1 MTSTATT
8 APSAFGPRRRT
19 ETVTST
25 PEIAILCVTH
35 GRPTLVAK
43 CLTSCAA
50 QRHPNFEIVVI
61 VNPVDA
67 ETEAAVRAAAPAA
80 RVIRTHRNIGFFPAL
95 NLALANTDATYVM
108 IVDDD
113 AWFVADDALE
123 ALVSEFK
130 QAPELGAVTCNLEGP
145 TETPISG
152 GDRYI
157 RAFTTGFTMMPR
169 KVASEWVGYFPDLFF
184 RSAGETFLCTKLW
197 EQKRPVKRVEGVRMY
212 HALADQGRSS
222 RDWLFHGLRSQLLC
236 AVIREPTTYL
246 LPVLVSKFLRSLTF
260 YGRKRALGIW
270 LHAWFSFLTLIP
282 AAVRLRAPIS
292 TETRRL
298 LQRLDASIVR
308 DLAACP
314 EWRPVRAMVR
324 EPSGP

>member
-1 MTSTATT
+1 MS
-8 APSAFGPRRRT
+8 P
-19 ETVTST
+19 

-35 GRPTLVAK
+35 GRPALVER
-43 CLTSCAA
+43 CLASCAR
-50 QRHPNFEIVVI
+50 QRHPSFEMVVL
-61 VNPVDA
+61 VNPADG
-67 ETEAAVRAAAPAA
+67 ETEAAVRRAAPAA
-80 RVIRTHRNIGFFPAL
+80 KIIRTHRNIGFFPAL

-113 AWFVADDALE
+113 AWFLADDALD
-123 ALVSEFK
+123 ALVAEFK
-130 QAPELGAVTCNLEGP
+130 RAPELGAVTCNLEGP
-145 TETPISG
+145 KETPITG

-197 EQKRPVKRVEGVRMY
+197 EQQRPVKRVEGVRMY

-236 AVIREPTTYL
+236 AVIREPASYL
-246 LPVLVSKFLRSLTF
+246 VPVLASKFCKSLA
-260 YGRKRALGIW
+260 YYARRKAFTIW
-270 LHAWFSFLTLIP
+270 LRAWLSFLALTP

-292 TETRRL
+292 TRTRRL
-298 LQRLDASIVR
+298 LRRLDSSVVH
-308 DLAACP
+308 DLATCP
-314 EWRPVRAMVR
+314 EWRPIPAAVHDA
-324 EPSGP
+324 SGP